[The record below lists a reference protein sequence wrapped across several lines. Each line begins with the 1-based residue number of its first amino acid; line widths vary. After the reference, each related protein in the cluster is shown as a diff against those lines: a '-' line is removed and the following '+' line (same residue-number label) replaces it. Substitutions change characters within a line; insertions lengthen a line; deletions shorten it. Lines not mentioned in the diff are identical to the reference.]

1 MPYKSV
7 TIHTATTAHGA
18 SQGDIPAPT
27 LHFLTPAS
35 VNDDGSGPTLLY
47 FHGGGFVNPLRGPAH
62 MPFIMGCA
70 TACGA
75 KQAAILEYSLA
86 PEHPY
91 PAQLVQC
98 IAALRYLLGEMSLRP
113 DEVVLGGDSAGGQ
126 LVGALLAHIVQPA
139 PYAAPVKLDGKFRA
153 ALFVSPFVRLPP
165 KAGNFDS
172 YETNGQKDYINRPQV
187 DEFMAAFKGKDDEI
201 WTDLCGAKGSDDVW
215 SRVFARGPHGLV
227 HKVMITAGTAEILLD
242 CCRVFAEAH
251 VRAETV
257 VANRDT
263 DYRAIEGK
271 DMVLAECEG
280 EVHVQVAL
288 DSAVGY
294 NKGSMEQAIM
304 SWLASL

>member
-1 MPYKSV
+1 
-7 TIHTATTAHGA
+7 
-18 SQGDIPAPT
+18 
-27 LHFLTPAS
+27 
-35 VNDDGSGPTLLY
+35 
-47 FHGGGFVNPLRGPAH
+47 
-62 MPFIMGCA
+62 MPFIMRCA
-70 TACGA
+70 AACGA
-75 KQAAILEYSLA
+75 KQAVILAYSLA

-98 IAALRYLLGEMSLRP
+98 IAALRYLLDETGLQPGEL
-113 DEVVLGGDSAGGQ
+113 VLGGDSAGGQ
-126 LVGALLAHIVQPA
+126 LVGALLAHVVQPS

-165 KAGNFDS
+165 KAGNFES
-172 YETNGQKDYINRPQV
+172 WETNGRKDYIDRPQV
-187 DEFMAAFKGKDDEI
+187 DDFMAAFKGKDDEI
-201 WTDLCGAKGSDDVW
+201 WTNLCGSKGSGDVW

-242 CCRVFAEAH
+242 CCRVFADTH
-251 VRAETV
+251 VKAETV
-257 VANRDT
+257 AASRDT
-263 DYRAIEGK
+263 DYSEFEGK

-294 NKGSMEQAIM
+294 NKGSMERAIM